1 MSDAIRRQFH
11 AQLAEV
17 KSEIVHLGAL
27 AMETIPRATAAL
39 LNGDLKA
46 AQSLI
51 DDDDIIDVKSIAIED
66 ECMRLFALQQP
77 MAGDLRSLMTAIKLN
92 WDIERSADLSVN
104 IGKAV
109 RRIYGVE
116 LPPSVR
122 GVVEQMSAEAHRLTR
137 LAIDAYMDLDLSIAA
152 ALDDM
157 DDRLD
162 SLQADLMRTIFD
174 AHETHGLGLQPA
186 VQLALIGRYYE
197 RIGDHAVNIGER
209 TQYLVTGWLPEH
221 TGAARADARARHA
234 ADAQDDG
241 ATWS

>member
-122 GVVEQMSAEAHRLTR
+122 GVVERNTLR
-137 LAIDAYMDLDLSIAA
+137 YYLAIDAFLEAQ
-152 ALDDM
+152 ALPAPQQ
-157 DDRLD
+157 LQA
-162 SLQADLMRTIFD
+162 SLQGWFTATERYAQQL
-174 AHETHGLGLQPA
+174 HEVDRDTYVGMKLRE
-186 VQLALIGRYYE
+186 VQRQ
-197 RIGDHAVNIGER
+197 R
-209 TQYLVTGWLPEH
+209 TQTAP
-221 TGAARADARARHA
+221 AAKP
-234 ADAQDDG
+234 
-241 ATWS
+241 